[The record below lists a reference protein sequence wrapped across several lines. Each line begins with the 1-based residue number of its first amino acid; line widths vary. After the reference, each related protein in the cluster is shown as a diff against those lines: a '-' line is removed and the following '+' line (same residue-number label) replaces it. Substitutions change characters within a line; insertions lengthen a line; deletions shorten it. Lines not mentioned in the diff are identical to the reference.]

1 MGYDTCVYKNRPN
14 RSDLGTDIVNSEE
27 YIVERFNRELRAV
40 CGIPVNG
47 YRLMLKPLNP
57 EYFSDEIFIISRE
70 EPEEKFEQ
78 IAREIE
84 KLRVAALQAKS
95 TYAGKY

>member
-1 MGYDTCVYKNRPN
+1 MGYDTCVYKNRPG
-14 RSDLGTDIVNSEE
+14 RHELGMDIVNSEE
-27 YIVERFNRELRAV
+27 YIVERFSRDLRAI
-40 CGIPVNG
+40 CGIPVSG
-47 YRLMLKPLNP
+47 YKLLLKPLNP

-78 IAREIE
+78 IAKEIE
-84 KLRVAALQAKS
+84 KLRIAALQAKS